1 MRNRIIYIFVLCL
14 LCLVSSCVEKE
25 FFEPAQKVEKDTP
38 IVFTATPKGFTKAT
52 VGTRAGEE
60 EEDDG
65 KFNATRFENTIYNA
79 YFLLFDH
86 TGLLRIKEKATINEE
101 GVVSYNVGRDVLSI
115 FPTFRICF
123 LANVP
128 ESVFNDLTVNTT
140 TWSNL
145 ETYYFDVS
153 YAPFSETACLGVP
166 QKADLNGDGIEE
178 YAMPMFESKVVSAPY
193 NSADDYYSIQ
203 LERMFAKVEISMA
216 LGIQDDGNLFTSEPQ
231 FSLLDCEILNIPK
244 KVPIVEKTGATHYSA
259 DTGESNYD
267 TGEISSYTDFEY
279 IIYSSS
285 QSSPSY
291 KSLFFYVPEHKLG
304 IPPSPGTPA
313 TQKPNL
319 LEGKNMRPVYAKI
332 TGFLTDRAGK
342 TYDATYSIYLGQTNN
357 DNFDLSRNTKYINYV
372 RLNGVSDP
380 EVDHRVVIEE
390 ISEMVDNLVD
400 QKGQTANCY
409 IIENNGRYMLP
420 AYKGAYQLPDDNAKL
435 CEAGTNEVLY
445 CDNPNITITIDD
457 RLSKQ
462 STIVFTV
469 TGITEEGKEQ
479 DTSPETGNAIIVRYN
494 DNGEIEWSWHL
505 WFVGNNKFTFVG
517 DVDFGTWTSSIVKS
531 EALPDNKSLMDRN
544 IGTHSTVWTA
554 NADVDL
560 GLYYQY
566 GKKEPFLGG
575 AYKGGGTLEGDTSW
589 NRADNKKSP
598 TDPCPVGY
606 RVPNA
611 SVYEQSATKEHYSG
625 ELYRRW
631 TLPNV
636 PPPVEEKTDVTVFRY
651 WYTRETIQN
660 TNNDIFFP
668 YSGYL
673 NGGNVEKDLG
683 LDTDRTIYHAN
694 DFTISELTTEPLYT
708 GQSAVGSSMNV
719 LQTEETET
727 ETKTYEYTEYQ
738 YLNFDYAMYMNTLDV
753 GYLWT
758 SDNAYFRYS
767 HTDNNNWN
775 GFEIIKC
782 DYRSRTIT
790 QKQKRTRT
798 RTRTWYIFGYGSW
811 SPWSSWSDWSWD
823 SNSITRSSWSPSTS
837 VTNSDNNAPMIGNI
851 NNEDWRN
858 RLIQNQSSRNLSGGT
873 KIKQFSTAP
882 TVGYQVRCVK
892 E

>member
-1 MRNRIIYIFVLCL
+1 MRNSIIYIFVLCL

-38 IVFTATPKGFTKAT
+38 VVFTATPKGFTKAT

-60 EEDDG
+60 EDDG
-65 KFNATRFENTIYNA
+65 SFNATRFENTIYNA

-166 QKADLNGDGIEE
+166 QKADLNGDGKEE

-244 KVPIVEKTGATHYSA
+244 KVPIVEKTGATHYSS

-304 IPPSPGTPA
+304 LLPSPDTPA
-313 TQKPNL
+313 TQKPTL
-319 LEGKNMRPVYAKI
+319 LEGKNLRPVFAKI

-409 IIENNGRYMLP
+409 IIEGNGTYMLP
-420 AYKGAYQLPDDNAKL
+420 AYRGAYKLPDINAEM
-435 CEAGTNEVLY
+435 CDRGTNTVLI
-445 CDNPNITITIDD
+445 CDNPDITITIDP

-469 TGITEEGKEQ
+469 TGVTTGNTDIT
-479 DTSPETGNAIIVRYN
+479 PNTGNAVIARIK
-494 DNGEIEWSWHL
+494 DNGEIDWSWHL
-505 WFVGNNKFTFVG
+505 WFVGNNSFSMG
-517 DVDFGTWTSSIVKS
+517 DVDLGDWTSNIVKDQT
-531 EALPDNKSLMDRN
+531 LPDNTTSMMDRN
-544 IGTHSTVWTA
+544 LGTHSTVWTA
-554 NADVDL
+554 NPGVDL

-566 GKKEPFLGG
+566 GRKEPYIGG
-575 AYKGGGTLEGDTSW
+575 SPVGGGTLEGNTSW
-589 NRADNKKSP
+589 NRTDNKKSP
-598 TDPCPVGY
+598 TDPCPAGY
-606 RVPNA
+606 RVPSQ
-611 SVYEQSATKEHYSG
+611 SVWGGTNDTNATKAHFSGQLARTQLWGVYSNPQEVSVFKYWNNGSSGVTYLDKWYNDDINYPYGYLTPSG
-625 ELYRRW
+625 ETNVATIDMSFALKTEFSQSSGRNEGTPSPSNPDRLSYQYR
-631 TLPNV
+631 T
-636 PPPVEEKTDVTVFRY
+636 VT
-651 WYTRETIQN
+651 YTRTTYTDLEYIVPSITCYVGSFLS
-660 TNNDIFFP
+660 TTAGDVFSFA
-668 YSGYL
+668 SST
-673 NGGNVEKDLG
+673 GNV
-683 LDTDRTIYHAN
+683 
-694 DFTISELTTEPLYT
+694 
-708 GQSAVGSSMNV
+708 Q
-719 LQTEETET
+719 
-727 ETKTYEYTEYQ
+727 KTYVKNKFRE
-738 YLNFDYAMYMNTLDV
+738 
-753 GYLWT
+753 GYPPFAT
-758 SDNAYFRYS
+758 RRNNPRKRVSHRRY
-767 HTDNNNWN
+767 
-775 GFEIIKC
+775 
-782 DYRSRTIT
+782 
-790 QKQKRTRT
+790 
-798 RTRTWYIFGYGSW
+798 
-811 SPWSSWSDWSWD
+811 
-823 SNSITRSSWSPSTS
+823 
-837 VTNSDNNAPMIGNI
+837 
-851 NNEDWRN
+851 
-858 RLIQNQSSRNLSGGT
+858 
-873 KIKQFSTAP
+873 
-882 TVGYQVRCVK
+882 
-892 E
+892 

>member
-1 MRNRIIYIFVLCL
+1 MRNSIIYIFVLCL
-14 LCLVSSCVEKE
+14 LGLVCSCVERE
-25 FFEPAQKVEKDTP
+25 FFEPAPKVEKDTP
-38 IVFTATPKGFTKAT
+38 VVFTATPKGFTKAN

-60 EEDDG
+60 EDDG
-65 KFNATRFENTIYNA
+65 SFDATRFENTIYNA
-79 YFLLFDH
+79 YFLLFDNN
-86 TGLLRIKEKATINEE
+86 GLLRIKGKATINDE
-101 GVVSYNVGRDVLSI
+101 GAVSYNVGRDVLSI

-244 KVPIVEKTGATHYSA
+244 KVPIVEKTGATHYSS

-304 IPPSPGTPA
+304 LLPSPDTPA
-313 TQKPNL
+313 TQKPTL
-319 LEGKNMRPVYAKI
+319 LDGKNLRPVFAKI

-380 EVDHRVVIEE
+380 DVDHRVEIEE
-390 ISEMVDNLVD
+390 ISEMVDNLVE

-409 IIENNGRYMLP
+409 IIEGNGTYMLP
-420 AYKGAYQLPDDNAKL
+420 AYKGAYKLPDPDAVM
-435 CEAGTNEVLY
+435 CERGTNTVLI
-445 CDNPNITITIDD
+445 CDNPNINITIDP

-469 TGITEEGKEQ
+469 TGITTGDI
-479 DTSPETGNAIIVRYN
+479 DTNPNTGNAVIARIK
-494 DNGEIEWSWHL
+494 DNGEIDWSWHL
-505 WFVGNNKFTFVG
+505 WFVGNNSFSMG
-517 DVDFGTWTSSIVKS
+517 DVDLGDWTSNIVKDQT
-531 EALPDNKSLMDRN
+531 LPDNTTSMMDRN
-544 IGTHSTVWTA
+544 LGTHSTVWTA
-554 NADVDL
+554 NPGVDL

-566 GKKEPFLGG
+566 GRKEPYIGG
-575 AYKGGGTLEGDTSW
+575 SPVGGGSLEGNTSW
-589 NRADNKKSP
+589 NRTDNKKSP
-598 TDPCPVGY
+598 TDPCPPGY
-606 RVPNA
+606 RVPSQ
-611 SVYEQSATKEHYSG
+611 SVWEGTNNQNSTKAHYSG
-625 ELYRRW
+625 ALNRW
-631 TLPNV
+631 HIGEIYSNSQNV
-636 PPPVEEKTDVTVFRY
+636 TTFRY
-651 WYTRETIQN
+651 WDNR
-660 TNNDIFFP
+660 TNGITQID
-668 YSGYL
+668 
-673 NGGNVEKDLG
+673 
-683 LDTDRTIYHAN
+683 A
-694 DFTISELTTEPLYT
+694 PLYYNDDIYYPYGFLESST
-708 GQSAVGSSMNV
+708 PTDIIPFNITDPISAGAD
-719 LQTEETET
+719 
-727 ETKTYEYTEYQ
+727 YEYTELIEEKRESSGFLGSTITTTTKYGVYTNVTYKYSGRAQ
-738 YLNFDYAMYMNTLDV
+738 VGVLLSQSGIVPFVVYLNIENFQL
-753 GYLWT
+753 
-758 SDNAYFRYS
+758 YS
-767 HTDNNNWN
+767 YSYYEHT
-775 GFEIIKC
+775 
-782 DYRSRTIT
+782 RVHRTTIT
-790 QKQKRTRT
+790 DWIGTT
-798 RTRTWYIFGYGSW
+798 TDSYTVPETVYGTQVEGIV
-811 SPWSSWSDWSWD
+811 
-823 SNSITRSSWSPSTS
+823 NQLPSR
-837 VTNSDNNAPMIGNI
+837 I
-851 NNEDWRN
+851 
-858 RLIQNQSSRNLSGGT
+858 QSSYIGT
-873 KIKQFSTAP
+873 ECSEDIIRYNQNY
-882 TVGYQVRCVK
+882 GYQLRCIK

>member
-1 MRNRIIYIFVLCL
+1 MRNSIIYIFVLCL

-38 IVFTATPKGFTKAT
+38 VVFTATPKGFTKAT

-86 TGLLRIKEKATINEE
+86 NNLLRIKGKATINEE
-101 GVVSYNVGRDVLSI
+101 GAVSYNVGRDVLSI
-115 FPTFRICF
+115 FQTFRICF

-166 QKADLNGDGIEE
+166 QKADLNGDGKEE

-244 KVPIVEKTGATHYSA
+244 KVPIVEKTGATHYSS

-304 IPPSPGTPA
+304 LLPSPDTPA
-313 TQKPNL
+313 TQKPTL
-319 LEGKNMRPVYAKI
+319 LEGKNLRPVFAKI

-357 DNFDLSRNTKYINYV
+357 DNFDLSRNTKYLNYV

-409 IIENNGRYMLP
+409 IIEGNGTYMLP
-420 AYKGAYQLPDDNAKL
+420 AYRGAYKLPDINAEM
-435 CEAGTNEVLY
+435 CDRGTNTVLI
-445 CDNPNITITIDD
+445 CDNPDITITIDP

-469 TGITEEGKEQ
+469 TGITTGNT
-479 DTSPETGNAIIVRYN
+479 DVSPNTGNAVIARIK
-494 DNGEIEWSWHL
+494 DNGEIDWSWHL
-505 WFVGNNKFTFVG
+505 WFVGNNSFSLG
-517 DVDFGTWTSSIVKS
+517 DVDLGDWTSNIVKS
-531 EALPDNKSLMDRN
+531 QTLPDNTTSMMDRN
-544 IGTHSTVWTA
+544 LGTHSTVWTA
-554 NADVDL
+554 NPGVDL

-566 GKKEPFLGG
+566 GRKEPYIGG
-575 AYKGGGTLEGDTSW
+575 SPVGGGTLEGNTSW
-589 NRADNKKSP
+589 NRTDNKKSP
-598 TDPCPVGY
+598 TDPCPPGY
-606 RVPNA
+606 RVPSQ
-611 SVYEQSATKEHYSG
+611 SVWEGTNNQNATKTNFSGNLDRWYIGIIYSN
-625 ELYRRW
+625 
-631 TLPNV
+631 PQNV
-636 PPPVEEKTDVTVFRY
+636 TTFRY
-651 WYTRETIQN
+651 WNNRTTLSSNDDIYYPYGYISGNTIENTASGSSTGELQSNYKYETRISRDVDMGWSET
-660 TNNDIFFP
+660 
-668 YSGYL
+668 
-673 NGGNVEKDLG
+673 V
-683 LDTDRTIYHAN
+683 
-694 DFTISELTTEPLYT
+694 TTEVY
-708 GQSAVGSSMNV
+708 S
-719 LQTEETET
+719 
-727 ETKTYEYTEYQ
+727 EYTNVKYSYDYEAHVGALLNSSSASPFIAYSSVNNIRLTSYSYQ
-738 YLNFDYAMYMNTLDV
+738 ERTEVTTQTWLNPTGSKKTSYSTPITVYNTQVSAIVDDV
-753 GYLWT
+753 EDSLPG
-758 SDNAYFRYS
+758 
-767 HTDNNNWN
+767 
-775 GFEIIKC
+775 G
-782 DYRSRTIT
+782 
-790 QKQKRTRT
+790 
-798 RTRTWYIFGYGSW
+798 IFGT
-811 SPWSSWSDWSWD
+811 DCD
-823 SNSITRSSWSPSTS
+823 SNIIQY
-837 VTNSDNNAPMIGNI
+837 NANNI
-851 NNEDWRN
+851 
-858 RLIQNQSSRNLSGGT
+858 
-873 KIKQFSTAP
+873 
-882 TVGYQVRCVK
+882 YQLRCVK